1 MTKFP
6 GGSTILSDALLHL
19 IPHAFQIGH
28 DHQEETPETFVVDDV
43 EVDIFKT
50 VHNSRHE
57 SAILAVKL
65 SVPLFVFFA
74 LWLYQMFTKYN
85 EKEELEKEIEKLRK
99 ESLAR
104 DFDQNIYFCINL
116 TKMLFSSS
124 L

>member
-1 MTKFP
+1 M
-6 GGSTILSDALLHL
+6 
-19 IPHAFQIGH
+19 
-28 DHQEETPETFVVDDV
+28 

-50 VHNSRHE
+50 GQDHAKSRHE
-57 SAILAVKL
+57 AVILAVKL

-104 DFDQNIYFCINL
+104 DFTQNIYFCINL
-116 TKMLFSSS
+116 TNVFFVKFINCPSFR
-124 L
+124 

>member
-19 IPHAFQIGH
+19 VPHAFQIGH
-28 DHQEETPETFVVDDV
+28 DHEPETSETFIVDDI

-50 VHNSRHE
+50 TQNQSRHE
-57 SAILAVKL
+57 AIVLSVKL

-85 EKEELEKEIEKLRK
+85 DKEELEKEIEKLRK

-104 DFDQNIYFCINL
+104 DFIQNIYLCINL
-116 TKMLFSSS
+116 TKLYFS
-124 L
+124 